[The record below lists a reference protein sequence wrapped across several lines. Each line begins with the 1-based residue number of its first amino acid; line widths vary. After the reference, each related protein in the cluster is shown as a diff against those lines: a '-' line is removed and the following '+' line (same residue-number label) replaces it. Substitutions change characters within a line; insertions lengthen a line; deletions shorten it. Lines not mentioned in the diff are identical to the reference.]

1 MAKRELSSERVPRPK
16 EEFKPDPE
24 HVKWCRERAAT
35 PEGEQLLDE
44 LARCFVQAAEPAA
57 QGTRDQSGTLMFY
70 SGCAIRVVALRPW
83 IVANKA
89 VKMHSASAKSKA
101 STSIQGRSVAAFP
114 GCTKFR
120 I

>member
-44 LARCFVQAAEPAA
+44 LARCFVQAAV
-57 QGTRDQSGTLMFY
+57 TRLLKEQETN
-70 SGCAIRVVALRPW
+70 P
-83 IVANKA
+83 
-89 VKMHSASAKSKA
+89 
-101 STSIQGRSVAAFP
+101 GR
-114 GCTKFR
+114 
-120 I
+120 